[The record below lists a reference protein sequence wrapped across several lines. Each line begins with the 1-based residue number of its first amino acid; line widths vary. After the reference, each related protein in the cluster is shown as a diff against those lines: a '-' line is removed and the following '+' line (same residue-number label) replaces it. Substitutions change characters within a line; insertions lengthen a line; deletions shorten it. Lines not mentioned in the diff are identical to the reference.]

1 MKKLS
6 LALALV
12 AAVSFGCGS
21 ATETSAPTGT
31 DTDGGSTPTPT
42 TDAGISPTPAVD
54 AGTTPTPAVDAGTT
68 PTPTADAGATACTTK
83 TYANFGQSFFAAKC
97 NGCHS
102 VQSPRFTTASAIT
115 SNIALCKAE
124 ITAGTMPIGAPLSAQ
139 EKSSVMEWLNCGAP

>member
-42 TDAGISPTPAVD
+42 TDAGTS
-54 AGTTPTPAVDAGTT
+54 PTPAVDAGTT